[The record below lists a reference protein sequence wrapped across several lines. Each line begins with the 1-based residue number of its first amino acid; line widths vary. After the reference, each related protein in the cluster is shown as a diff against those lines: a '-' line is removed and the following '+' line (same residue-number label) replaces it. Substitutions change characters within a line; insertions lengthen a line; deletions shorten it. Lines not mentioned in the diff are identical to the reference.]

1 MRSLLLKLA
10 ALAAGALLSLCAAA
24 QGFPTRPVVIV
35 VGLAAGG
42 TTDVLARAI
51 AAKMHLGQSVIV
63 ENRPGAASLVALNYV
78 RAQPPDGH
86 TLILISTSVA
96 TLPSLNANA
105 KFSVEKDFTPVAGVG
120 RGVMLLVAHTSTGIK
135 TVADLIRV
143 AKATPDKLTWGLAST
158 YGFDHLGALVFM
170 REAGV
175 RIETVGYKGDAPLT
189 VDLSA
194 GRVQL
199 AMGAAGGFAPDIAAG
214 KLVPVAVA
222 TAARWPGLP
231 SVPTFVESG
240 LKDASFDVW
249 FGMFGPAGMPSEV
262 VGVLNR
268 EISAAVQTPE
278 VSGLLDKIGWRAMPL
293 TPAQITDL
301 AFSSERMWSQ
311 TIKAMGLKAE

>member
-1 MRSLLLKLA
+1 MWLLVCA
-10 ALAAGALLSLCAAA
+10 ALLPQSAPA
-24 QGFPTRPVVIV
+24 QTFPSRPITIV

-51 AAKMHLGQSVIV
+51 GAQMHLGQPVIV
-63 ENRPGAASLVALNYV
+63 EDRPGAASLVALNYV
-78 RAQPPDGH
+78 RSQPPDGYN
-86 TLILISTSVA
+86 LILISTSMA
-96 TLPSLNANA
+96 TLPSLNSNA
-105 KFSVEKDFTPVAGVG
+105 KFSVQKDFTPVAGVG
-120 RGVMLLVAHTSTGIK
+120 RGVMLLVAHSSTGIK
-135 TVADLIRV
+135 TVSDLIRV

-170 REAGV
+170 REAGIH
-175 RIETVGYKGDAPLT
+175 IETVGYKGDAPLI

-199 AMGAAGGFAPDIAAG
+199 AMGAAGGFANDMAAG
-214 KLVPVAVA
+214 KVVPVAVA
-222 TAARWPGLP
+222 TSARWPGLP
-231 SVPTFVESG
+231 NVPTFIESG

-249 FGMFGPAGMPSEV
+249 FGMFGPAGMPRDV
-262 VGVLNR
+262 VATLNR

-278 VSGLLDKIGWRAMPL
+278 VSGLLDRIGWRPMPL
-293 TPAQITDL
+293 TPDQITDL